1 MLVYFVVSIFLTFM
15 NPYYATRELI
25 YPLAFAYWFVLIL
38 SGAVAGELCSI
49 AYQRIWP
56 SGPRWPMLAF
66 SAAGAALA
74 VTGFIVLLESQ
85 FFMRPIP
92 LNDVPRVYGLVLVIS
107 IALTMLSELVDR
119 AFVKDP
125 AATGEATT
133 NPQTKFLERL
143 PVRYR
148 TADLWAIASEDHY
161 CRVYTSLGRE
171 MVLLR
176 LSDAERELAGAN
188 GLRVHRSWWV
198 AKDGIA
204 DAKREDGRI
213 KLVLKSGEEVPVS
226 RSYQAAVR
234 EAGLA
239 P

>member
-15 NPYYATRELI
+15 NPYYATRDLI
-25 YPLAFAYWFVLIL
+25 FPLAFLYWFVLIL
-38 SGAVAGELCSI
+38 SGSVAGWLCSI
-49 AYQRIWP
+49 AYQRLWP
-56 SGPRWPMLAF
+56 TGPRWPMLAF

-74 VTGFIVLLESQ
+74 VTGFIILLESR

-92 LNDVPRVYGLVLVIS
+92 LNEIPRVYGLVLVIS
-107 IALTMLSELVDR
+107 IALTILSELVDR

-125 AATGEATT
+125 AAAGEAAA
-133 NPQTKFLERL
+133 NPQAKFLERL

-148 TADLWAIASEDHY
+148 TAELWAIASEDHY
-161 CRVYTSLGRE
+161 CRVYTSLGSE

-176 LSDAERELAGAN
+176 LSDAERELTGAN

-198 AKDGIA
+198 ARDGVA
-204 DAKREDGRI
+204 DSKREDGRI
-213 KLVLKSGEEVPVS
+213 KLVLKSGEDVPVS